1 MVLSYHWNKEAYMF
15 SISLESVILEAAS
28 KFLFYFVIIPH
39 GIILLGYLI
48 YISVGII
55 HEIRKK

>member
-1 MVLSYHWNKEAYMF
+1 MF

-55 HEIRKK
+55 HEVRKK